1 MRVWLSG
8 AKTYIDAVQIGQVMP
23 AFGVGV
29 IVATQQPKWDV
40 GMLTIFTLGQIV
52 FGVLECATLCKRHTK
67 PLFKV
72 PLFEIGD
79 PNIPLL
85 LSIYGVTGLTA
96 LNAMKLIP
104 EDHKPPK
111 KTFCVSSA
119 AGSTGSIAL

>member
-1 MRVWLSG
+1 M
-8 AKTYIDAVQIGQVMP
+8 
-23 AFGVGV
+23 
-29 IVATQQPKWDV
+29 
-40 GMLTIFTLGQIV
+40 
-52 FGVLECATLCKRHTK
+52 
-67 PLFKV
+67 

-104 EDHKPPK
+104 EDHRPPK

-119 AGSTGSIAL
+119 AGSTGSIALQIAKHMGYRTIGIVSGAEKRDFVLGLGADACITYNDSKIDGEIDVR

>member
-1 MRVWLSG
+1 
-8 AKTYIDAVQIGQVMP
+8 
-23 AFGVGV
+23 
-29 IVATQQPKWDV
+29 
-40 GMLTIFTLGQIV
+40 
-52 FGVLECATLCKRHTK
+52 LCKRETK

-96 LNAMKLIP
+96 LNGMKLIP
-104 EDHKPPK
+104 EDHRPTKENPK
-111 KTFCVSSA
+111 VFCVSSA